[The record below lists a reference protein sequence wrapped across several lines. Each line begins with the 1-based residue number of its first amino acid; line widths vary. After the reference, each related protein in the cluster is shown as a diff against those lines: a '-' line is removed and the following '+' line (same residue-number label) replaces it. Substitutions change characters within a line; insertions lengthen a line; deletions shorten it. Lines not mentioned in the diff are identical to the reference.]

1 MSKTKTLSRQRYR
14 PVSEF
19 DEVTLAC
26 KREYWR
32 TKKREQRARLSL
44 AKKTPRAPK
53 TGSYRSVFTVPSLT
67 DKHVSDIPHSNFHP
81 ALLSTNGSYQTEESN
96 VDGTIIKLNGVPL
109 TKDLPVAAAPK
120 QHRVHLS
127 NTETR
132 QTQNKFSTFNDKLSG
147 ISQPG
152 PVPQVTPEYSRIEKP
167 QIKNCAPPRSL
178 AFGEYKVHKD
188 LRSLGGKGANTNRKA
203 CVYVPEC
210 STGLHR
216 TVKVPMSEEEK
227 AAKRRESWRIK
238 KREQRAKRAEKLKKD
253 RERMQC
259 FSKGQ
264 QDTGKHSRLAPAR
277 SLFSVNTMASKG
289 AKQHN
294 SVMSVDLILSDGKPV
309 HFTVKM
315 ESDILSSPKQQ
326 SGDTQGP
333 VTKNFSPV
341 LATRANHLQG
351 TKPNNISM
359 HSGVS
364 QQTLSTAQVTNQSK
378 RLQHKFIRNQKRHSI
393 LQGDNK
399 VETAAERHAK
409 QREYWRIKKRE
420 QRARLSAEAKARL
433 KERAAMRRRS
443 ESCRGVLE
451 QTQATRT
458 SFQHRVPQAKN
469 STLASAS
476 ETISGFIRE
485 DGTLTVPTTGTSAE
499 ILLPAR
505 SCSSSAVKSSSLAGP
520 SVSQSQKLVSAG
532 SRSAVH
538 VFPYNTNSSVNIHQR
553 STGQKISTVEPLVR
567 SKLASSTTNPE
578 ILKGLTE
585 TIQVE
590 KEDRMTR
597 TELGS
602 CGPSSAVTPSIISAA
617 HDTIKQEPSYPSI
630 DSVYSLSNQDLNI
643 NIKPSPSPSSETM
656 AEIGDSQ
663 ATTLLVVAS
672 MKKLLEESLSSVVDS
687 NTFSMGE
694 EVLQS
699 CKTEK
704 RPCHQEETD
713 KDISLIHS
721 PLCVEVERDFSG
733 DTKPAFEIKQSPVLC
748 LPPPQAQVPDFSAQS
763 PVLLHMDS
771 SVLLPSA
778 GTAPA
783 ESSCFGQGSEGERA
797 KLPMAAGTRPLQRR
811 TQGCR
816 GETTGPLQC
825 HPPEARGGQQLN
837 ESSELQRKREYW
849 RLMKRQQRARKAKE
863 KERSKDTMLHKQPSQ
878 SVKRKCDNS
887 HTYQPAVAR
896 SVSHTRFDSC
906 AIPATVTS
914 APSHLVLSSTTSA
927 TQQSS
932 NGGRQLFLEAEQAK
946 RISTEA
952 PQVKQWQLQ
961 VQGGAP
967 TPPPRPNAVTF
978 TQMNRA
984 KFPGPQAQ
992 TRGPFMT
999 KLKNNQSHFKAIS
1012 NQELDADELVRRKR
1026 MHWRIK
1032 KQEQRARKAARERE
1046 LSQERAHNLLGPTS
1060 SNVSELTQRTPL
1072 DRMDFLPE
1080 QCQTM
1085 SFKEAE
1091 LCFSPADD
1099 CSDEPV
1105 SEVKWRS
1112 AYLMDY
1118 DPVHQLLVCMVCGQQ
1133 QYALSVEGARAHI
1146 EEAHPGTLA
1155 LDERERQR
1163 ILTAW
1168 DEQVAVRERFFTSQ
1182 LWQHGC
1188 SLKGKSEE
1196 PTAEVEVIL
1205 DPDDLKQAS
1214 M

>member
-1 MSKTKTLSRQRYR
+1 
-14 PVSEF
+14 
-19 DEVTLAC
+19 
-26 KREYWR
+26 
-32 TKKREQRARLSL
+32 
-44 AKKTPRAPK
+44 
-53 TGSYRSVFTVPSLT
+53 
-67 DKHVSDIPHSNFHP
+67 
-81 ALLSTNGSYQTEESN
+81 
-96 VDGTIIKLNGVPL
+96 
-109 TKDLPVAAAPK
+109 
-120 QHRVHLS
+120 
-127 NTETR
+127 
-132 QTQNKFSTFNDKLSG
+132 
-147 ISQPG
+147 
-152 PVPQVTPEYSRIEKP
+152 
-167 QIKNCAPPRSL
+167 
-178 AFGEYKVHKD
+178 
-188 LRSLGGKGANTNRKA
+188 
-203 CVYVPEC
+203 
-210 STGLHR
+210 
-216 TVKVPMSEEEK
+216 
-227 AAKRRESWRIK
+227 
-238 KREQRAKRAEKLKKD
+238 
-253 RERMQC
+253 
-259 FSKGQ
+259 
-264 QDTGKHSRLAPAR
+264 
-277 SLFSVNTMASKG
+277 
-289 AKQHN
+289 
-294 SVMSVDLILSDGKPV
+294 
-309 HFTVKM
+309 
-315 ESDILSSPKQQ
+315 
-326 SGDTQGP
+326 
-333 VTKNFSPV
+333 
-341 LATRANHLQG
+341 
-351 TKPNNISM
+351 
-359 HSGVS
+359 
-364 QQTLSTAQVTNQSK
+364 
-378 RLQHKFIRNQKRHSI
+378 
-393 LQGDNK
+393 
-399 VETAAERHAK
+399 
-409 QREYWRIKKRE
+409 
-420 QRARLSAEAKARL
+420 
-433 KERAAMRRRS
+433 
-443 ESCRGVLE
+443 
-451 QTQATRT
+451 
-458 SFQHRVPQAKN
+458 
-469 STLASAS
+469 
-476 ETISGFIRE
+476 
-485 DGTLTVPTTGTSAE
+485 
-499 ILLPAR
+499 
-505 SCSSSAVKSSSLAGP
+505 
-520 SVSQSQKLVSAG
+520 
-532 SRSAVH
+532 
-538 VFPYNTNSSVNIHQR
+538 
-553 STGQKISTVEPLVR
+553 
-567 SKLASSTTNPE
+567 
-578 ILKGLTE
+578 
-585 TIQVE
+585 
-590 KEDRMTR
+590 
-597 TELGS
+597 
-602 CGPSSAVTPSIISAA
+602 
-617 HDTIKQEPSYPSI
+617 
-630 DSVYSLSNQDLNI
+630 
-643 NIKPSPSPSSETM
+643 M

-797 KLPMAAGTRPLQRR
+797 KLSMAAGTRPLQRR

-825 HPPEARGGQQLN
+825 HPPQARGGQQLN

-984 KFPGPQAQ
+984 KFP
-992 TRGPFMT
+992 
-999 KLKNNQSHFKAIS
+999 
-1012 NQELDADELVRRKR
+1012 E
-1026 MHWRIK
+1026 
-1032 KQEQRARKAARERE
+1032 
-1046 LSQERAHNLLGPTS
+1046 
-1060 SNVSELTQRTPL
+1060 
-1072 DRMDFLPE
+1072 
-1080 QCQTM
+1080 
-1085 SFKEAE
+1085 EAE

-1163 ILTAW
+1163 ILAAW
-1168 DEQVAVRERFFTSQ
+1168 DEQVAVRERFFSSQ

-1205 DPDDLKQAS
+1205 DPDDLKQAKKNKNNPNPPS
-1214 M
+1214 GLCC